1 MRPLA
6 VLDILKVDLAV
17 VLGQTRMPIH
27 MLLRMGRGAV
37 IELDST
43 DSDMVEILAN
53 NHPIA
58 RGQIVVTGN
67 RISVEVTELI
77 RKAEVVQEPG
87 IRIGD
92 GSAGCSAPCR
102 TPSRREC
109 SPDRYRGACV
119 PGRGLVFAASLRTGL
134 TPAPPV
140 PARTSAPRPWRNW

>member
-1 MRPLA
+1 MA

-17 VLGQTRMPIH
+17 VLGRTRMPIH

-77 RKAEVVQEPG
+77 RKAEVVREPG

-92 GSAGCSAPCR
+92 G
-102 TPSRREC
+102 
-109 SPDRYRGACV
+109 GAAFL
-119 PGRGLVFAASLRTGL
+119 GALSDAL
-134 TPAPPV
+134 
-140 PARTSAPRPWRNW
+140 

>member
-1 MRPLA
+1 MA

-17 VLGQTRMPIH
+17 VLGRTRMPIH

-37 IELDST
+37 IELDSS

-77 RKAEVVQEPG
+77 RKAEVVREPG

-92 GSAGCSAPCR
+92 GSAGLL
-102 TPSRREC
+102 
-109 SPDRYRGACV
+109 GALADV
-119 PGRGLVFAASLRTGL
+119 L
-134 TPAPPV
+134 
-140 PARTSAPRPWRNW
+140 

>member
-92 GSAGCSAPCR
+92 GSAGLL
-102 TPSRREC
+102 
-109 SPDRYRGACV
+109 GA
-119 PGRGLVFAASLRTGL
+119 LSDAL
-134 TPAPPV
+134 
-140 PARTSAPRPWRNW
+140 

>member
-1 MRPLA
+1 LA

-17 VLGQTRMPIH
+17 VLGRTRMPIH

-37 IELDST
+37 IELDSS

-77 RKAEVVQEPG
+77 RKAEVVREPG

-92 GSAGCSAPCR
+92 GSAGLL
-102 TPSRREC
+102 
-109 SPDRYRGACV
+109 GALADV
-119 PGRGLVFAASLRTGL
+119 L
-134 TPAPPV
+134 
-140 PARTSAPRPWRNW
+140 